1 MFDISLRL
9 EWPLLRGRPQ
19 GQQQVGVLDRVV
31 CRSLDLLGSVITF
44 SVMRLFLSRSNL
56 VDHALR
62 QKGHFFV
69 SGTLITVQKGGFTVI
84 KVDGN

>member
-1 MFDISLRL
+1 MAAAA
-9 EWPLLRGRPQ
+9 GTAA
-19 GQQQVGVLDRVV
+19 GTTAGTGTAGTTAGTV

-69 SGTLITVQKGGFTVI
+69 SGTLITVQKGWWI
-84 KVDGN
+84 HGNKSGR